1 MLGAMFLRYF
11 VELDLPFD
19 VAERALLNAPED
31 WIPGIAAGAR
41 VRGERL
47 LSDVGFGSALRI
59 EKLVLVE
66 LSPAI
71 QVETKLLLPLK
82 WRPTGDKGLLP
93 ALEGDIELAPLG
105 PTRTQLAM
113 TARYTP
119 PFGLLGRVADRGLLH
134 RVAEATVKDFVDRVG
149 EALQGR
155 LAHQPGW
162 AVVRGLTP

>member
-1 MLGAMFLRYF
+1 MHSVGEWRSSRIQTRGPPFAPGFRCSRSWAHWSVRPRRMARQGRAVRPSTSASPWPMLGAMFLRYF

-93 ALEGDIELAPLG
+93 ALEGDIEL
-105 PTRTQLAM
+105 
-113 TARYTP
+113 
-119 PFGLLGRVADRGLLH
+119 
-134 RVAEATVKDFVDRVG
+134 
-149 EALQGR
+149 
-155 LAHQPGW
+155 
-162 AVVRGLTP
+162 

>member
-1 MLGAMFLRYF
+1 MKSREM
-11 VELDLPFD
+11 
-19 VAERALLNAPED
+19 
-31 WIPGIAAGAR
+31 IAVQASMDQAS
-41 VRGERL
+41 RG
-47 LSDVGFGSALRI
+47 
-59 EKLVLVE
+59 
-66 LSPAI
+66 
-71 QVETKLLLPLK
+71 
-82 WRPTGDKGLLP
+82 
-93 ALEGDIELAPLG
+93 APLSWLAVDRESFSG
-105 PTRTQLAM
+105 RMLERPTRTQLAM